1 MSQTQLTPLP
11 PVEFTAYGQN
21 PIPRPAAPAETP
33 TPSIAETIGAAGRQS
48 NTIWS
53 MVANRL
59 SGIDNSV
66 EDGFNPWDRIKGTK
80 FEKHWEIFARAN
92 NPRYAAALEM
102 QIEMEEQDRRTID
115 AAGFPGFIAGLAA
128 GIIDP
133 TILLPGGAL
142 IKTGRTGYSISRSAL
157 SIGLAAGAGVAVQEA
172 FLQGSQELRTA
183 EESAITIGGG
193 VVLGALLGAGAARIL
208 SPSERAVALRAF
220 DNVIAGAREGEGAA
234 ATPQMS
240 GFETPEPP
248 RSLSASA
255 APNTQLTREDLT
267 IAGGAAG
274 AVAKATSF
282 LSPQLRVMQSFSA
295 RARQTFLELADST
308 LYTNYHMRGGSLGPS
323 AEQFMTRMFERPFA
337 DSLEQTTA
345 IYKEMTKA
353 GINMPVDQF
362 ERAAGM
368 AMRRGDQ
375 GGNEYINR
383 AAEVYRA
390 RVFEPLKKI
399 AIDEGLL
406 PEDVSVDTALS
417 YFTRVYLRERIIA
430 QEAEFR
436 ARVLPRVTGRI
447 AASFQEAKD
456 ALLRRKGSIDQ
467 RIADLR
473 LAPEER
479 LRVLDELDAR
489 AAQIENDYA
498 DVIDARAEIN
508 DLRRASKENPAI
520 AAQNEQEIARLRALY
535 GERLSAYEALARDLR
550 SRRRGVQMGYSAL
563 ADRQERTIQMIED
576 LEEANRRS
584 METLIRK
591 GAQLQ
596 RERQRLAPEK
606 LEQKLAGMR
615 DQFSAVSQAADRAAT
630 RAEQT
635 LAKFESDL
643 EKARE
648 RAGRDAEKGINRSAE
663 LADAEDAFAN
673 KTRALLEREAKY
685 QRARADRLAE
695 IDARIKTAEQI
706 DLGAQMDEVMRGVD
720 KLVAEVGDRALRRGA
735 KMERLRSRLS
745 DFDPKRVDDQ
755 IASLENLR
763 RDLDRRF
770 LDRWETDKLITG
782 IRLDG
787 PDTPNF
793 SMAAR
798 DVVDQVVNKI
808 LGRNVEAGI
817 LPDWATP
824 ITRGPLKERTFNV
837 PDELIEDFL
846 ESNIRLVAERYGR
859 QMSAQIAL
867 KRRFGRADMRDQL
880 KTIAEDFDQM
890 RAAVSNA
897 PNAEAAMAAIGR
909 EPGMLD
915 RIRERMKGE
924 GYEQATKERLMKLL
938 DADQRSVISDIEAV
952 RDVIL
957 GTYQA
962 AANASDFGRIS
973 RALTSF
979 NFTRQMGGA
988 SLSSVTEFYR
998 AAMVHGFV
1006 PFFRDAILPLMTNL
1020 DAIKMSVKEGK
1031 SASLIVERPTRHR
1044 LATVGEIGDPYARGS
1059 AIERV
1064 IKQGTTIASKWS
1076 FLPLLTDMQESIS
1089 VVASQNRLLDIFD
1102 RISTGGKVKPKEQA
1116 LVAFL
1121 GADNAMAERI
1131 GNLFR
1136 QHGEVLDG
1144 VKIANTEKWG
1154 DAAAVETYRAAI
1166 NKDVRSLIVRPG
1178 AGDLPLF
1185 ARTPLGRMLLQFRSF
1200 TLAAHQRV
1208 TLRGLQEGPGQFIS
1222 GSIAF
1227 MSMGMLVA
1235 YLKSVRQGEEA
1246 RQRFVENS
1254 RNNPFFL
1261 VGEGFDNANLL
1272 ALATDAAN
1280 TTERLTRA
1288 VTPQGF
1294 NPIKTPIRALGGG
1307 TQQASV
1313 RGNYVDVWGAIGGP
1327 TANLVSD
1334 VAKASGLAGSL
1345 GSGEAPKE
1353 AQINA
1358 GLRLLPFNSYLG
1370 MREVLQALHGD
1381 SPYLRTR

>member
-1 MSQTQLTPLP
+1 MPLVDLAPSDVLAPVGATPLGP
-11 PVEFTAYGQN
+11 Y
-21 PIPRPAAPAETP
+21 RPPAEP
-33 TPSIAETIGAAGRQS
+33 AQPAPGIGETIGAAFRQNNIIASIAS
-48 NTIWS
+48 NNTG
-53 MVANRL
+53 L
-59 SGIDNSV
+59 DNSPQ
-66 EDGFNPWDRIKGTK
+66 DGYNPWEDIKGTK
-80 FEKHWEIFARAN
+80 YERYWENFARAN
-92 NPRYAAALEM
+92 NPRYAAALKM
-102 QIEMEEQDRRTID
+102 QIDMEEQDRRTID
-115 AAGFPGFIAGLAA
+115 AAGVPGFIAGLAA

-142 IKTGRTGYSISRSAL
+142 VKTGRAGYSVSRSAL
-157 SIGLAAGAGVAVQEA
+157 SVGLAAGAGVGVQEA

-183 EESAITIGGG
+183 GESAFAIGGG

-220 DNVIAGAREGEGAA
+220 DNVIAGAREDEGGAPAA
-234 ATPQMS
+234 QQAR
-240 GFETPEPP
+240 G
-248 RSLSASA
+248 LSAETTEL
-255 APNTQLTREDLT
+255 PTREDLT
-267 IAGGAAG
+267 VAGGAAG

-282 LSPQLRVMQSFSA
+282 LSPQLRVAQSFSA
-295 RARQTFLELADST
+295 RARQIFEEMAEGTIYRQMHGEG
-308 LYTNYHMRGGSLGPS
+308 RSLGPA
-323 AEQFMTRMFERPFA
+323 AETLARLDYEGPFA
-337 DSLEQTTA
+337 QALTESQA
-345 IYKEMTKA
+345 IYREMTKA
-353 GINMPVDQF
+353 GVNMPVDEF
-362 ERAAGM
+362 ELAVGR

-375 GGNEYINR
+375 GENDYISR
-383 AAEVYRA
+383 AAQVYRS
-390 RVFEPLKKI
+390 RVFEPLKEK
-399 AIDEGLL
+399 AIREGLL
-406 PEDVSVDTALS
+406 PEDVSVDTATS
-417 YFTRVYLRERIIA
+417 YFSRVYDRERMIA
-430 QEAEFR
+430 REDEFK
-436 ARVLPRVTGRI
+436 ARVLPFISDRI
-447 AASFQEAKD
+447 AASYQEAKD
-456 ALLRRKGSIDQ
+456 ALLRRAGSVEQ
-467 RIADLR
+467 RVADLR

-479 LRVLDELDAR
+479 LRVLDELENR
-489 AAQIENDYA
+489 AAQIEAEYA
-498 DVIDARAEIN
+498 DVIDARSEMN
-508 DLRRASKENPAI
+508 DLRRAAKENPAI
-520 AAQNEQEIARLRALY
+520 AAQNEQEIARLRSLY
-535 GERLSAYEALARDLR
+535 GQRLKAFEEAARDLR
-550 SRRRGVQMGYSAL
+550 SRRRGLQMGYAAI
-563 ADRQERTIQMIED
+563 ADRQERILQNIED
-576 LEEANRRS
+576 VEEANRRS

-596 RERQRLAPEK
+596 RERQRLAPER
-606 LEQKLAGMR
+606 LEQKINGMR
-615 DQFSAVSQAADRAAT
+615 EQFATVSQAADRAAT

-643 EKARE
+643 EKVRE

-663 LADAEDAFAN
+663 LADAEDTFVG

-685 QRARADRLAE
+685 RRARADRLAE
-695 IDARIKTAEQI
+695 INARIEAAEQI
-706 DLGAQMDEVMRGVD
+706 DLGAKMDEVMRGVE
-720 KLVAEVGDRALRRGA
+720 KLVGEVGDRALRRGA
-735 KMERLRSRLS
+735 KIERLRTRLA
-745 DFDPKRVDDQ
+745 DLDPKKVDEQ
-755 IASLENLR
+755 IASLEKLR

-793 SMAAR
+793 SVAAR

-808 LGRNVEAGI
+808 LGRNTDAGI

-824 ITRGPLKERTFNV
+824 VTRGPMKDRTFNV

-846 ESNIRLVAERYGR
+846 ESNARTVGERYGR
-859 QMSAQIAL
+859 QMSAEIAL
-867 KRRFGRADMRDQL
+867 TRKFGRADMRDQL
-880 KTIAEDFDQM
+880 QAISDDYNQM

-924 GYEQATKERLMKLL
+924 GYEQATKERLMKML
-938 DADQRSVISDIEAV
+938 DADERSVKDDIAAV
-952 RDVIL
+952 RDIIR

-979 NFTRQMGGA
+979 NFMRQMGGA
-988 SLSSVTEFYR
+988 ALSSISEFYR
-998 AAMVHGFV
+998 GAMVHGFV
-1006 PFFRDAILPLMTNL
+1006 PFFRDAVAPLMTNL
-1020 DAIKMSVKEGK
+1020 DAIKMSVKEAEA
-1031 SASLIVERPTRHR
+1031 ASLMVERATRHR
-1044 LATVGEIGDPYARGS
+1044 LATVGEIGDPYARGN
-1059 AIERV
+1059 AIER
-1064 IKQGTTIASKWS
+1064 ILQQGTTVASKWS
-1076 FLPLLTDMQESIS
+1076 LLPLLTDMQESIS
-1089 VVASQNRLLDIFD
+1089 SVASQNRLLGIFD
-1102 RISTGGKVKPKEQA
+1102 KIAGGKTVSDKDRA

-1154 DAAAVETYRAAI
+1154 DAVAVETYRAVI

-1185 ARTPLGRMLLQFRSF
+1185 ARTPLGRMMLQFRSF

-1208 TLRGLQEGPGQFIS
+1208 TLRGLQEGPGQFI
-1222 GSIAF
+1222 GGMVAF
-1227 MSMGMLVA
+1227 ASMGMLVA

-1261 VGEGFDNANLL
+1261 VGEGIDNANPFPLL
-1272 ALATDAAN
+1272 MDAAN
-1280 TTERLTRA
+1280 TMERVSRA
-1288 VTPQGF
+1288 TTPGGF
-1294 NPIKTPIRALGGG
+1294 NPIKTPIRALGGE

-1313 RGNYVDVWGAIGGP
+1313 RGNYVDVWGALGGP
-1327 TANLVSD
+1327 SANLVSD